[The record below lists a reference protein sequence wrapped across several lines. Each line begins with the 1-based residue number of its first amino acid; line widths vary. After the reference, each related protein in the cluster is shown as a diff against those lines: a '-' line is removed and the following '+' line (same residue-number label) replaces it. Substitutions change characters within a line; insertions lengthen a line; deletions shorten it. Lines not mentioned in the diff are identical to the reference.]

1 MGQSRHNPMST
12 QYKGADKPKAILG
25 TDIRI
30 VFEPNATMKAH
41 LEEMKAAGIEG
52 PVQFQDKDMDVVMY
66 AMSTWGCPLQVVQE
80 VQTSNLAFAELGRMP
95 LTEFKRKHKT
105 NFENSNMKTAADS
118 IVLQE
123 ESALAT

>member
-25 TDIRI
+25 TDIRV
-30 VFEPNATMKAH
+30 VFEPNVTMKAH

-66 AMSTWGCPLQVVQE
+66 AMSTWGVPLQTVRE
-80 VQTSNLAFAELGRMP
+80 VQTSNLAFAEIGRMP
-95 LTEFKRKHKT
+95 LAEFKRRHKE
-105 NFENSNMKTAADS
+105 NFENSKMPVAADS

-123 ESALAT
+123 ESALTT